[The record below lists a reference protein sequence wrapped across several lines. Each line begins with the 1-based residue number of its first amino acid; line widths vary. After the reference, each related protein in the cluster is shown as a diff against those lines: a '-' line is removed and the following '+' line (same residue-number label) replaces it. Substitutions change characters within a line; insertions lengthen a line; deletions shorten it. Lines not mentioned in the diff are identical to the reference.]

1 MRPTGPIEAEEVR
14 ADHIKIKWKKPKD
27 AGGCPLTGYVIEKM
41 DTDTGRWVPAGE
53 VDADAD
59 SFTASGLTPKKKY
72 KFRVK
77 AVNKEGESEAL
88 ETEDSIMAR
97 NPYGNHYNPFVTTQ
111 PMAIQQNHR
120 NATSSSNYR
129 SCLRL

>member
-1 MRPTGPIEAEEVR
+1 MLLIHHSTDWNRVQIDKPTKPTGPIEAEEVR

-53 VDADAD
+53 VDADAE
-59 SFTASGLTPKKKY
+59 SFTATGLTPKKKY

-88 ETEDSIMAR
+88 ETDDSIMAR
-97 NPYGNHYNPFVTTQ
+97 NPYGK
-111 PMAIQQNHR
+111 
-120 NATSSSNYR
+120 
-129 SCLRL
+129 